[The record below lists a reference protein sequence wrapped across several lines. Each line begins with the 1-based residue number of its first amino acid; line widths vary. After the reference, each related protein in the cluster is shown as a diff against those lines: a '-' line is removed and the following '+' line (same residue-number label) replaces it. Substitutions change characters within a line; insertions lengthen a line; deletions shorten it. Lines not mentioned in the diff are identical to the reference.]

1 MARHPLILLALA
13 LVLRSGAAVLLGPH
27 PFDDTFITFRYAL
40 NLAAGHGFVFNLGE
54 RVLGTTTPLWA
65 LLLAGLHA
73 LGAPLPATALA
84 LSLLADAATAI
95 LMWHLLD
102 RLGFPVWVSL
112 AGPLLFLAVFDA
124 LSISRSGMEAPLF
137 AALVMATLSALAA
150 GRPAAAG
157 CAAGLAALTR
167 PEGLVLLPL
176 LLLAGVLLPGEMPLR
191 RRLLGAALAA
201 AILGAWAV
209 FAVGYFGSCVPQS
222 IVAKAS
228 HVAQDPGLAR
238 FSWMNL
244 ALFATFGQFGGG
256 IYQRTLLQLNFLLI
270 PLAGVGAAGL
280 LLKALREGGRAAWL
294 HAVLL
299 IWFPLG
305 YIAGLAL
312 SHAFTW
318 FPWYYGPIYPFAALL
333 AAAGASTARRAGP
346 VLIALLVAGQLAA
359 AVRVKLPAD
368 RDFMIAGYLQSA
380 GTIPREPGVRVAALE
395 IGAVG
400 WKVWPLPVIDL
411 LGLVTPE
418 AVGREPLDVLH
429 ARLPEYLVVRTDD
442 AAPLLARAGRES
454 WFAAS
459 YLRQTVVRDPWSPR
473 EFIVFRRR
481 PPAAASD
488 DPVLLAP

>member
-1 MARHPLILLALA
+1 MGRHPLLLLALA
-13 LVLRSGAAVLLGPH
+13 LVFRSGVAVLLGPH

-65 LLLAGLHA
+65 LILAGFRG
-73 LGAPLPATALA
+73 LGAPLPETALV
-84 LSLLADAATAI
+84 LSLLADAATAV

-102 RLGFPVWVSL
+102 RLGFPAWVSL

-124 LSISRSGMEAPLF
+124 LSIARSGMEEPLF
-137 AALVMATLSALAA
+137 AALAMGTLSALAA
-150 GRPAAAG
+150 GRFAAAG

-176 LLLAGVLLPGEMPLR
+176 LLLAGMLLPGPVPLR
-191 RRLLGAALAA
+191 RRLLAVAVAA
-201 AILGAWAV
+201 AVLGVWAV

-228 HVAQDPGLAR
+228 HVAKDPGLVR

-244 ALFATFGQFGGG
+244 ALFATLGQFGGG
-256 IYQRTLLQLNFLLI
+256 IYQRTLLQLNFLLL
-270 PLAGVGAAGL
+270 PLAGAGALGL
-280 LLKALREGGRAAWL
+280 LVRALCEGGRAAWL
-294 HAVLL
+294 RAVLL
-299 IWFPLG
+299 IFFPFG
-305 YIAGLAL
+305 YTAGLAL

-333 AAAGASTARRAGP
+333 AAAGAREVGAGFARRLGP
-346 VLIALLVAGQLAA
+346 VLIILLIAGQVVA

-368 RDFMIAGYLQSA
+368 RDFMTAGYLQCA
-380 GTIPREPGVRVAALE
+380 ATIPREAGGRVAALE

-400 WKVWPLPVIDL
+400 WQVWPLPVIDL

-442 AAPLLARAGRES
+442 AAPLLTRAAREP
-454 WFAAS
+454 WFATS
-459 YLRQTVVRDPWSPR
+459 YLRQTVVRDPWNPR

-481 PPAAASD
+481 E
-488 DPVLLAP
+488 